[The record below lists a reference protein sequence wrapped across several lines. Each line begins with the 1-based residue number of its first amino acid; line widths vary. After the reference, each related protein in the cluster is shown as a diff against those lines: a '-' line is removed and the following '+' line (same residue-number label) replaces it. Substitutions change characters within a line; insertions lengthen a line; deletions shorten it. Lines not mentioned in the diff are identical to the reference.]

1 MYENDTTVQSLELHI
16 KHRATINTLLAP
28 ISNLN
33 NCVQIAVNNQ
43 DFKLGSPSG
52 RIKAPCVTSECL
64 SVPCISCSFLDPFH
78 SPAILSIR
86 SWQPYFL

>member
-43 DFKLGSPSG
+43 DFKL
-52 RIKAPCVTSECL
+52 
-64 SVPCISCSFLDPFH
+64 
-78 SPAILSIR
+78 
-86 SWQPYFL
+86 